1 MKVPRKLRN
10 DVSEATLDAIARA
23 VDDAES
29 RTSGEIVVHI
39 VHNLL
44 PLETP
49 RRRALRAFHA
59 LGIHR
64 TRRRNGVLLF
74 LVMKKKRFEIVA
86 DEGIDEKAG
95 ASAWKEIALDVT
107 ETLSRKGFEAGACRG
122 VTLLGEVL
130 AKHYPRE
137 EGDVDEL
144 PDRPRIEAD

>member
-1 MKVPRKLRN
+1 
-10 DVSEATLDAIARA
+10 
-23 VDDAES
+23 
-29 RTSGEIVVHI
+29 
-39 VHNLL
+39 
-44 PLETP
+44 
-49 RRRALRAFHA
+49 
-59 LGIHR
+59 
-64 TRRRNGVLLF
+64 
-74 LVMKKKRFEIVA
+74 MKKKRFEIVA

>member
-23 VDDAES
+23 VDEAES

-86 DEGIDEKAG
+86 DEGIDGKAG

>member
-23 VDDAES
+23 VDEAES